1 MREKWQEM
9 SWFRRGL
16 LAILAVMVV
25 GFGIATPVVS
35 ARKGIEYADT
45 LLYLTEEGDT
55 RRYTGRLDGQRAEF
69 TVRPGGTVEYLWGEE
84 TYGPYQVVE
93 DPSAAPRDFMTG
105 LEIRRDGQAL
115 FRGGFSDDEWPV
127 LYGEDGEPFE
137 PFRML
142 DITYSS
148 GGKTFDSDG
157 RELSARDL
165 HEPRLTTVARLVLGE
180 PALTHRGSFGLYL
193 LVTLLAAFN
202 IFQICCPGL
211 MFRWSIMWHVRDPD
225 SAEPSDFYIVM
236 EKIEWVVV
244 TGLAAWCYWLSLTLI
259 H

>member
-1 MREKWQEM
+1 MRDKWLEM

-45 LLYLTEEGDT
+45 LLYQTEEGDT
-55 RRYTGRLDGQRAEF
+55 RRYAGRLDGQRAEF
-69 TVRPGGTVEYLWGEE
+69 TVRPGGTVEYRWGEE
-84 TYGPYQVVE
+84 SYGPYQVAE
-93 DPSAAPRDFMTG
+93 DPAAAPEDFMTG
-105 LEIRRDGQAL
+105 LEIRQDGQVL
-115 FRGGFSDDEWPV
+115 FRGGFSGGERWPV
-127 LYGEDGEPFE
+127 LYGEDGEPFG
-137 PFRML
+137 ML

-165 HEPRLTTVARLVLGE
+165 HEPSLTTVASLVLGE
-180 PALTHRGSFGLYL
+180 PVPAHRGSFGLYL

-225 SAEPSDFYIVM
+225 SAEPSDFYIAM
-236 EKIEWVVV
+236 ERIEWVVV
-244 TGLAAWCYWLSLTLI
+244 TGLAAWFYWLALTVI

>member
-16 LAILAVMVV
+16 LAVLAVMVV

-35 ARKGIEYADT
+35 AKKGIEYADT
-45 LLYLTEEGDT
+45 LLYWTQEGDT
-55 RRYTGRLDGQRAEF
+55 CRYAGRLDGQRAEF
-69 TVRPGGTVEYLWGEE
+69 TVQSGGTVEYRWGEE
-84 TYGPYQVVE
+84 TYGPYQVTE
-93 DPSAAPRDFMTG
+93 NPSAAPRDFMTG
-105 LEIRRDGQAL
+105 LEIRQVGQVI
-115 FRGGFSDDEWPV
+115 FCGGFSDGEWPV
-127 LYGEDGEPFE
+127 LYGEDGEPFG
-137 PFRML
+137 ML

-148 GGKTFDSDG
+148 GGKTFDSNG

-165 HEPRLTTVARLVLGE
+165 HEPRLTTVASLVLGE

-211 MFRWSIMWHVRDPD
+211 MFRWSIMWHVQDPD
-225 SAEPSDFYIVM
+225 SAEPSDFYIAM
-236 EKIEWVVV
+236 EKIEWVVLSV
-244 TGLAAWCYWLSLTLI
+244 VAAVLYWMAITVI
-259 H
+259 N